1 VERLVLH
8 IERLLLT
15 NDCVMIPEVGGFV
28 LHPCPAI
35 YLSDEHK
42 FIPPSKAIVF
52 NPNLNHADRL
62 LPQSYMQLHGMT
74 WEEAQRSLQHDIEAL
89 WVLLNGEGA
98 IHFGQTGVLRKGA
111 DGKLFFEAAQD
122 TSFAGL
128 KPFGLYPFHLPP
140 MMRTEQPELAETA
153 ARIVQ
158 LPPVSKRVIYL
169 PLNRKWIRAVGIS
182 AAAIGLFLIV
192 SMPLKD
198 GDHISCSAGLTPSQ
212 MLSQHTTDDLTRDT
226 AAHLMTAGE
235 AITQPVDSLQIAVK
249 EIVDKQMQPPPATQP
264 NNQQTQQPGIQRS
277 VAQTTQQPVVQESVA
292 KQTQPPVAQQTQQS
306 TAKNQNQPVAQAPA
320 TPQTQQQIVQQP
332 VNRQSQPSSTN
343 PTNVPSQQ
351 TYYVIIGSFAAEKHA
366 LQFMQ
371 EINLPELTTMGIVKN
386 EERARVYAAK
396 FTSKDE
402 AQRYLLQLKATP
414 KLKDAWIYVVNS

>member
-1 VERLVLH
+1 MRLVLH

-74 WEEAQRSLQHDIEAL
+74 WEEAQRSLQNDIEAL

-128 KPFGLYPFHLPP
+128 KPFGLYPFYLPP
-140 MMRTEQPELAETA
+140 MVRTERPELAETA

-158 LPPVSKRVIYL
+158 LQPASKRVIYL

-198 GDHISCSAGLTPSQ
+198 GDHISCSACLTPSQ

-226 AAHLMTAGE
+226 AANLMAAGE
-235 AITQPVDSLQIAVK
+235 AITQHVDSLQIAVK

-264 NNQQTQQPGIQRS
+264 NNQQTQQP
-277 VAQTTQQPVVQESVA
+277 VVQESVA
-292 KQTQPPVAQQTQQS
+292 KQTQPSVAQK
-306 TAKNQNQPVAQAPA
+306 TAEKKPNQPVAQAPA
-320 TPQTQQQIVQQP
+320 TPQTQQQMAQRP
-332 VNRQSQPSSTN
+332 VNRQSQASSTN
-343 PTNVPSQQ
+343 PADAPNHQ

-396 FTSKDE
+396 FTNKDE
-402 AQRYLLQLKATP
+402 AQRYLLHLKATP
-414 KLKDAWIYVVNS
+414 KLKDAWIYVVNSL